1 MPAASRPPRRP
12 NFRGTSA
19 ADIDRYISGLVP
31 ARPPELQRMEEIA
44 WTEHFPIIGPAAGN
58 FCYVVARMAGAR
70 SVFELGS
77 GYGYSTAW
85 FAQAVHDN
93 GGGTVHHTEWEEE
106 LSAQAR
112 KHLEALG
119 FADIVTYHVGEA
131 VQALRDAAGP
141 FDLIFN
147 DIDKHMYP
155 EALPVIKEKLR
166 SGGVLIAD
174 NVLMGGSVLRPRTG
188 GGPGQGIREF
198 TRMIAGDRDWTASII
213 PIRDGLL
220 VARRH

>member
-1 MPAASRPPRRP
+1 M
-12 NFRGTSA
+12 
-19 ADIDRYISGLVP
+19 
-31 ARPPELQRMEEIA
+31 M
-44 WTEHFPIIGPAAGN
+44 
-58 FCYVVARMAGAR
+58 GAR
-70 SVFELGS
+70 AVFELGS

-85 FAQAVHDN
+85 FAWAVRDN

-106 LSAQAR
+106 LSQQAR
-112 KHLEALG
+112 QHLKTLG
-119 FADIVTYHVGEA
+119 FADMVTYHVGEA
-131 VQALRDAAGP
+131 VQALRDTDGT
-141 FDLIFN
+141 FDPIFN

-174 NVLMGGSVLRPRTG
+174 NVLMGGSVLRPATG
-188 GGPGQGIREF
+188 RGPGEGIREF
-198 TRMIAGDRDWTASII
+198 TRTIAGDRDWAASII